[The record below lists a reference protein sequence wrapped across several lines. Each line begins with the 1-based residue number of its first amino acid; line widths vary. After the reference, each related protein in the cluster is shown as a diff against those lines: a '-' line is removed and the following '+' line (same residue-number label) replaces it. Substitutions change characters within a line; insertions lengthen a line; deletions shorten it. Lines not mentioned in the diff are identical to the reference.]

1 MAVVAAFA
9 LLVIVQTLVI
19 VKWLTLLRTR
29 DIDAPLLQVVRAY
42 CVGNLLSTVLP
53 TAVGGDVYR
62 VYRIQHEADA
72 RAADVTM
79 TVLYE
84 RATGYAAMTFIG
96 ALGAAFYYGSVAI
109 GVLALGGGVLAA
121 LGMAYLLPRFPFP
134 ALREGHFLRNLVAHR
149 QEAMAVYRMAV
160 FSLLIQALYIATITL
175 TGRAFGAH
183 ISYWYWAFATWVVAV
198 AVLLPVTLGG
208 LGVRESTYSFF
219 VKQAGERRRRA
230 HRRGSRWRS

>member
-1 MAVVAAFA
+1 M
-9 LLVIVQTLVI
+9 
-19 VKWLTLLRTR
+19 
-29 DIDAPLLQVVRAY
+29 
-42 CVGNLLSTVLP
+42 
-53 TAVGGDVYR
+53 
-62 VYRIQHEADA
+62 
-72 RAADVTM
+72 
-79 TVLYE
+79 
-84 RATGYAAMTFIG
+84 
-96 ALGAAFYYGSVAI
+96 
-109 GVLALGGGVLAA
+109 LAA

-134 ALREGHFLRNLVAHR
+134 ALREGHFLRNLLAHR

-219 VKQAGERRRRA
+219 VKQAGGTAAQGASTGFAMAILMVGVNALGLLAVEVAERVGFGTERAGAGQRRSSKPC
-230 HRRGSRWRS
+230 RRSGRRDFEPTATRVAATSSGGAVARS